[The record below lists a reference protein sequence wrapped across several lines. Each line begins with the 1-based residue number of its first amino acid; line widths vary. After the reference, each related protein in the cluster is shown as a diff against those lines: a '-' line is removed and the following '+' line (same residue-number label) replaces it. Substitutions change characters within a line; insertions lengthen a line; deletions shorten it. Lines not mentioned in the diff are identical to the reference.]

1 MKSFMNIN
9 RLWIS
14 FRLLTISS
22 GMKGAA
28 YLKKKQAFFSMGEN
42 VMIQPRKLPLY
53 PKLIRF
59 GDNVRV
65 ASGVSFLTHDV
76 IHKMLNNLPEN
87 KGDMFR
93 EKIGCIDIGSNVFIG
108 ANSTIMYN
116 VKIGN
121 NVIIAAGSVVTKDIP
136 DYSICAGIP
145 VKVIGDYYS
154 FVDKRR
160 KENLFLKSV
169 QYEEANIQHV
179 WEAFY
184 KDSKRKAVK
193 G

>member
-1 MKSFMNIN
+1 
-9 RLWIS
+9 
-14 FRLLTISS
+14 
-22 GMKGAA
+22 
-28 YLKKKQAFFSMGEN
+28 
-42 VMIQPRKLPLY
+42 
-53 PKLIRF
+53 
-59 GDNVRV
+59 
-65 ASGVSFLTHDV
+65 
-76 IHKMLNNLPEN
+76 
-87 KGDMFR
+87 
-93 EKIGCIDIGSNVFIG
+93 
-108 ANSTIMYN
+108 MYN